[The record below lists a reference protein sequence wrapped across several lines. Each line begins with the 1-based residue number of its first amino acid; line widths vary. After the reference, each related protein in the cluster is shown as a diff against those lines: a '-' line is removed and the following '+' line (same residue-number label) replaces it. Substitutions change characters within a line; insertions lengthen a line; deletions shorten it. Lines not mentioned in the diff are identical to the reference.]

1 MHLLHRD
8 LLRIGDNIPFLQLL
22 RKGFIE
28 QCGEVHVVGQA
39 RLGDGQPHG
48 LLPADEVD
56 ISRAGRCLEIPCGGH
71 PDALFA
77 GRTARDVGGQPRGIG
92 TGGSG
97 FISGTGFGFVV
108 HDREGPV
115 GRCGE
120 RGRCGPFLEG
130 IELVVGLFNG
140 QIFRKG
146 EGRNIDQIHLD
157 APGGGQREEG
167 GQQVKTFHDGC
178 FWSL

>member
-1 MHLLHRD
+1 MYLLHRD

-71 PDALFA
+71 SEALFS
-77 GRTARDVGGQPRGIG
+77 GGTACGIGGQPRGIG
-92 TGGSG
+92 IGFVSG
-97 FISGTGFGFVV
+97 FGIVV

-115 GRCGE
+115 ALCGE
-120 RGRCGPFLEG
+120 HHRCGPLLDGPER
-130 IELVVGLFNG
+130 VVGLLNG

-146 EGRNIDQIHLD
+146 GR
-157 APGGGQREEG
+157 
-167 GQQVKTFHDGC
+167 
-178 FWSL
+178 